1 MATAVANGG
10 AKTPAT
16 TRVMSV
22 YSEVQTSRL
31 NHTLPLPSVL
41 RAPYSMTDGPPSS
54 AAGNPGMQL
63 KSGSESLSLYIYI
76 SRSVDRICNC

>member
-1 MATAVANGG
+1 MATSVANGG

-31 NHTLPLPSVL
+31 NHALPLPSVL
-41 RAPYSMTDGPPSS
+41 RAPYAMVDGPPSS
-54 AAGNPGMQL
+54 AAGNPGTQL
-63 KSGSESLSLYIYI
+63 KSGSESLYLSLCIYP
-76 SRSVDRICNC
+76 